1 MKRAIVICTLVGL
14 VSGCNPVVP
23 DSTVQLTTTTSFTAA
38 EIAATVA
45 AAAIA
50 WYVVDPLAPN
60 WEVKE
65 IKLADNQWRL
75 DMRMKRWTTG
85 GDGEAI
91 DLLHRQAERLA
102 QLQGYSNYRI
112 LAWNEG
118 IQSDMPIAQRWARGV
133 VLLEGYV
140 PPMPEEKP

>member
-1 MKRAIVICTLVGL
+1 MKRAIVSCALAGL
-14 VSGCNPVVP
+14 VTACNPVVP
-23 DSTVQLTTTTSFTAA
+23 DSTAQPTTTQKSTSA
-38 EIAATVA
+38 ENAGTA
-45 AAAIA
+45 AAAG
-50 WYVVDPLAPN
+50 YGQDPLAPN

-65 IKLADNQWRL
+65 VKLADNQWRL

-91 DLLHRQAERLA
+91 GLLHRQAQRLA

-118 IQSDMPIAQRWARGV
+118 IESAMPIARRWARGV
-133 VLLEGYV
+133 VLLEGSL
-140 PPMPEEKP
+140 PPMPKDKP